1 MSGGMT
7 NDMFGCRWS
16 REAEVTMKY
25 VRSPDERFLD
35 LPDFDFDPHYVEIDS
50 TSGSTLR
57 VCHLEEGRVDGPV
70 VLLLHGEPSWS
81 YLYRHMIP
89 ILVDAGCRVVAPDLV
104 GFGSS
109 DKPTDPSVFTYERHV
124 SWLTSHVLGELGLD
138 DITLVAQDWG
148 GLLGLRLVAAEPER
162 FSRVVIANT
171 GLPDGNRPMTDAFLA
186 WQRFAAETE
195 VFPVG
200 RIVAGGCTTE
210 LSPEVVAAYDAPFH
224 VEEAKAGARVF
235 PSLVPTSPSDPSA
248 AENTLALASLKRFDR
263 PFLTAFSDADP
274 TSAGGERWFQKH
286 VPGAQGR
293 HHPTIAGGG
302 HFLQEDRGP
311 ELAAVVID
319 FLGTTA

>member
-1 MSGGMT
+1 MT

-104 GFGSS
+104 GFGRS

>member
-1 MSGGMT
+1 MET
-7 NDMFGCRWS
+7 
-16 REAEVTMKY
+16 
-25 VRSPDERFLD
+25 VRTPDERFEG
-35 LPDFDFDPHYVEIDS
+35 LPGYPFAPNYVEIDD
-50 TSGSTLR
+50 TMGGRLR
-57 VCHLEEGRVDGPV
+57 VHHLDEGPAGGPA

-104 GFGSS
+104 GFGRS
-109 DKPTDPSVFTYERHV
+109 DKPTDPTVFTYERHV
-124 SWLTSHVLGELGLD
+124 SWLTSHVSGELGLD
-138 DITLVAQDWG
+138 DVALVAQDWG
-148 GLLGLRLVAAEPER
+148 GLLGLRLVAADPER
-162 FSRVVIANT
+162 FSRVVVANT
-171 GLPDGNRPMTDAFLA
+171 GLPDGNRPMTEAFLA

-200 RIVAGGCTTE
+200 RIVAGGCATE
-210 LSPEVVAAYDAPFH
+210 LTPDVVAAYDAPFH